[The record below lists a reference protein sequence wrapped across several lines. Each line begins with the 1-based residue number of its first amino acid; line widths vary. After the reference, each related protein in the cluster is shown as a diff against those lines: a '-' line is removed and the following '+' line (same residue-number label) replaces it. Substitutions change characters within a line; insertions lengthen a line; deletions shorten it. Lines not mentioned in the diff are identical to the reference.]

1 MDKGLII
8 QTRPGVGDLCIFLP
22 YIQQIQKHNTD
33 LNFTLIT
40 KKRSSAKQILECE
53 IPFIKTIYL
62 EDKILKITNSKF
74 LNFFIL
80 LKFIKK
86 NNYSKIYIMHFSFF
100 WFLVAKIANVKKIYT
115 YGIFKKNVNIYKN
128 ALKNNQKWLNKKNLS
143 TQTKIA
149 YPKNKYKKNKNQ
161 IIVGIGS
168 SGPTRKWSTENYISL
183 IKKINNKNIKFYL
196 AGGNNKVE
204 NQIANEI
211 INKLKEN
218 KIISL
223 SSLNIKKIMQ
233 IIYSSKLYVGND
245 TGFMHLSAGLNIPAI
260 GLFGDTPLEAYGK
273 YTRNIFPIIPVGYKT
288 ITHNSNAINEITV
301 DQVFNEVR
309 KFI

>member
-40 KKRSSAKQILECE
+40 KKRSSAKQILEYE

-86 NNYSKIYIMHFSFF
+86 NNYLKIYIMHFSFF
-100 WFLVAKIANVKKIYT
+100 WFLIAKIANIKKIYT

-149 YPKNKYKKNKNQ
+149 YPKKKRDKNQ

-301 DQVFNEVR
+301 DQVFNEVK

>member
-40 KKRSSAKQILECE
+40 KKRSSAKQILEYE

-143 TQTKIA
+143 TQTKIT
-149 YPKNKYKKNKNQ
+149 YPKKKDTNQ

-183 IKKINNKNIKFYL
+183 IKKINNKKIKFYL

-301 DQVFNEVR
+301 DQVFNEVK